1 MTVQDQPSVDINGII
16 ARVKAILLSPAAEWE
31 KIDLEPATIRSL
43 YMGYILVLAAIGP
56 VCTAFG
62 GLVFGYG
69 TWLVHYRPSVSAA
82 LSQAIL
88 GYLLS
93 LVMVFVLG
101 LIIDALAPSF
111 DGQKNRIQA
120 FKVAAYSMTASWVAG
135 AFGLIPALSMLSIL
149 GLYGFYLLYLGLP
162 RLMKSPPDK
171 AMVYT
176 LVTVV
181 AAIILWFV
189 AAAIIVPVAGLSML
203 ASVAPTH
210 TAMAPDATGNGTV
223 EINGERIDLN
233 KLQSAANQLGNIAKQ
248 FQQGA
253 SDPSAASAPP
263 VNAVSTDTLKA
274 LLPENLG
281 AYKRTASESGG
292 ALGTVHAEAT
302 YTNGGKSIKLSV
314 TDLAAAGAFAQ
325 IAGAFGIESD
335 EETANGFDKVGR
347 INGVLTMQQWDRPS
361 QSGKYSVLL
370 ADRFIIDAEGS
381 APSFDDLKAA
391 VAAIGPGVQR
401 LK

>member
-1 MTVQDQPSVDINGII
+1 MTVQDQPSVDLNGII
-16 ARVKAILLSPAAEWE
+16 ARVKAILLGPAAEWDRIE
-31 KIDLEPATIRSL
+31 AEPATIRGL
-43 YMGYILVLAAIGP
+43 YLGYILVLAAIGP
-56 VCTAFG
+56 VSTAFG

-120 FKVAAYSMTASWVAG
+120 FKVATYSMTASWVAG
-135 AFGLIPALSMLSIL
+135 VFGLVPALSFLGIL

-171 AMVYT
+171 ALVYT

-189 AAAIIVPVAGLSML
+189 AAAILVPVAGLSML
-203 ASVAPTH
+203 ASMAPSQ
-210 TAMAPDATGNGTV
+210 TALAPDATGNGTV

-233 KLQSAANQLGNIAKQ
+233 KLQSAANQLGTIAKQ
-248 FQQGA
+248 FQQGT
-253 SDPSAASAPP
+253 SDPNAPP
-263 VNAVSTDTLKA
+263 VAAVSTEALKA
-274 LLPENLG
+274 LLPESLG
-281 AYKRTASESGG
+281 GYTRSSSESGA

-302 YTNGGKSIKLSV
+302 YSKDGKSIKLSV
-314 TDLAAAGAFAQ
+314 IDLAAAGAFAQ
-325 IAGAFGIESD
+325 LAAAFGIESD
-335 EETANGFDKVGR
+335 QETANGFDKVGR
-347 INGVLTMQQWDRPS
+347 VNGVLTMQQWDRPS
-361 QSGKYSVLL
+361 LSGKYSVML
-370 ADRFIIDAEGS
+370 ADRFIIDAEGQ
-381 APSFDDLKAA
+381 AASFDDLKAA
-391 VAAIGPGVQR
+391 VAAVGPDRVLR